1 MAHLDSRVDKKS
13 AVKIKDSPTIKGV
26 NLKQKGRKMTKLLRI
41 AFAIT
46 AFGAL
51 PLLAQNADGQTKD
64 AQTKNEPTKDE
75 QTQGNQTQDEQIQ
88 SLEKELRVLEL
99 QHKIEQYK
107 SGAIPSD
114 TAQSEM
120 PQSPYSK
127 EPSGFMLGAG
137 LALGYTFNE
146 ATYNESYLN
155 YNYSYTVDNSRL
167 EYGGELLLGV

>member
-1 MAHLDSRVDKKS
+1 
-13 AVKIKDSPTIKGV
+13 
-26 NLKQKGRKMTKLLRI
+26 MTKLLRI

-51 PLLAQNADGQTKD
+51 PLLAQNADEQTKD
-64 AQTKNEPTKDE
+64 AQTQNDPTKDE

-137 LALGYTFNE
+137 LALGYT
-146 ATYNESYLN
+146 ESETFGETS
-155 YNYSYTVDNSRL
+155 YSTYTVDNSRV
-167 EYGGELLLGV
+167 EYVGELLLGYKWFLAKRAFLVCDFMRGMNFYSPQLMAIP